1 MCYILKNNSVLHKFM
16 RTQYLVYPEAQEKLK
31 GLFLQERLKK
41 AEEDG
46 NMPHLGGFIAKENI
60 KESIEEM
67 QELGFFKTLPKK
79 EKKIFMGGLHTVL
92 ENSKKSFWKIHRNG
106 KVLEEKVEYEDL
118 LLMSGW
124 MSSFLL
130 EPSEIWS
137 YKNAGF
143 EYLTDFTG
151 SIGAMIWQL
160 HNKNSKKGYTWNS
173 SSPDGRHWI
182 NMVTGDMNFDLRI
195 FRTDITPDKTLDPL
209 GNPVLYRP
217 EIYDDR
223 KVVAPI
229 DSTEPRL
236 LVSLLKYVR
245 QTGIAPEVLRD
256 KGKALI
262 EETKAEAQRREL
274 YVHHLP
280 GIKKPESYIVN
291 FNSPIPVLD
300 KEYRTEVNTVDWMAS
315 SSGAGYEIY
324 IGPEQEFI
332 FSSKPTQDFN
342 NPIKPVYV
350 SFQPS
355 DINDLIKGLFYQC
368 ASCLGRTPAAQVI
381 GILEYRFSPQFE
393 SDLAGIKRLNK

>member
-1 MCYILKNNSVLHKFM
+1 MFKSNFVLHEFM
-16 RTQYLVYPEAQEKLK
+16 RTKYLIYPEAQEKLK
-31 GLFLQERLKK
+31 GLCLQERLKK
-41 AEEDG
+41 AEEAG
-46 NMPHLGGFIAKENI
+46 NLPHLDGFIEKYDI
-60 KESIEEM
+60 KEYIDEM
-67 QELGFFKTLPKK
+67 QNLGFFKTFPKK
-79 EKKIFMGGLHTVL
+79 EKKTFMDVLHTIL
-92 ENSKKSFWKIHRNG
+92 ENPKKSFWKIHRNG
-106 KVLEEKVEYEDL
+106 KILEEKAEYGDL
-118 LLMSGW
+118 LLISGW
-124 MSSFLL
+124 LSSFLFD
-130 EPSEIWS
+130 PDEIWD
-137 YKNAGF
+137 YKTAGF

-151 SIGAMIWQL
+151 SVGAMIWQL
-160 HNKNSKKGYTWNS
+160 HNKSSKKGYTWNS

-182 NMVTGDMNFDLRI
+182 NTVSGDMNFDLRI
-195 FRTDITPDKTLDPL
+195 FRTDITPDKTFDPL

-217 EIYDDR
+217 EIYDDH

-236 LVSLLKYVR
+236 LVSILKYVR
-245 QTGIAPEVLRD
+245 QTGITPEVLRD

-274 YVHHLP
+274 YVHYLP
-280 GIKKPESYIVN
+280 GAKRPESYIAN
-291 FNSPIPVLD
+291 FNPPIPVLD
-300 KEYRTEVNTVDWMAS
+300 KEYRTELNTVDWLAS

-368 ASCLGRTPAAQVI
+368 ASGLGRTPAAQII